1 MQSERRHRSIKIPW
15 TWLIRMGW
23 VGFLFLFL
31 NACQLDMYNQPK
43 YGPYEESTFF
53 RDGTSARP
61 LVPGTVS
68 RQPGPAAEVTDQT
81 VALETGRVGANYV
94 AQNPLLVNEALVA
107 RGGERFQIFCAPCH
121 GAVANG
127 KGVTARYFN
136 PPPASMY
143 IPRLKEAPDGYLFDV
158 ITNGYR
164 QMLSYASRIAVEDR
178 WAIVAYIRSI
188 QQTPPEGVK
197 PEDLVET
204 TPTPAAQQ
212 GGQQNN
218 AQPTATP

>member
-1 MQSERRHRSIKIPW
+1 MQSERRYRSIKIPW
-15 TWLIRMGW
+15 TRLIRVGW
-23 VGFLFLFL
+23 VGFCLLFVA
-31 NACQLDMYNQPK
+31 ACQLDMYNQPYYK
-43 YGPYEESTFF
+43 TYEESTFF

-68 RQPGPAAEVTDQT
+68 RQPGPTAESADQSVV
-81 VALETGRVGANYV
+81 VATGRNGAAYV
-94 AQNPLLVNEALVA
+94 AQNPLPVNEVVIA
-107 RGGERFQIFCAPCH
+107 RGEDRSKIFCAPCH
-121 GAVANG
+121 GALANG

-143 IPRLKEAPDGYLFDV
+143 IPRLKEAPDGYLYDV
-158 ITNGYR
+158 IINGR
-164 QMLSYASRIAVEDR
+164 GQMLSYASRIPVEDR
-178 WAIVAYIRSI
+178 WAIVAYIRQI
-188 QQTPPEGVK
+188 QQNPPEGVK
-197 PEDLVET
+197 PQDLVET